1 MSNTSHAK
9 WRPGEEEPLTNRFG
23 DDTSLDLLERSPVDP
38 RVMIVWVGW
47 YRLPP
52 SIYVVDFR
60 RMAPENYP
68 FADEFRS
75 AALIKAHPD
84 WAPFFP
90 ESRVG
95 SRE

>member
-1 MSNTSHAK
+1 MIHSRQNG
-9 WRPGEEEPLTNRFG
+9 WRPGEEEPLANRFG
-23 DDTSLDLLERSPVDP
+23 DDTTLDLLERSPVDP

-60 RMAPENYP
+60 RMAPEKYP
-68 FADEFRS
+68 FAEEFRS

-90 ESRVG
+90 

>member
-1 MSNTSHAK
+1 
-9 WRPGEEEPLTNRFG
+9 
-23 DDTSLDLLERSPVDP
+23 
-38 RVMIVWVGW
+38 MIVWVGW

-90 ESRVG
+90 